1 MFSNSNNYTA
11 EGPVIEAFFDDDS
24 IVPYT
29 LDDIRLF
36 VSLDSGYS
44 GNNQTSLISVN
55 PFTGIVEHLIGQST
69 DRTADIALRS
79 DGELFTY
86 GLTPNNGVP
95 TDANS
100 GVYYNISNINGA
112 ASGAGNDTIT
122 FQQSNQARTGNEAD
136 ANAQLLINAITF
148 PLTDGSTVRSAPINV
163 NSAGYVV
170 GTRDSLG
177 LGGEVPSELSRNLFY
192 QTTVGNGN
200 VTSRGNRNDN
210 AHRNFGNGPYDV
222 RFGSASNN
230 AEFGV
235 VDTGFIFDTGGD
247 AGDITGMGIDP
258 DDGSN
263 FFAVTDNGGV
273 HSFNPRTT
281 VAAPDTSIAFGYN
294 SVIPT
299 VFHGVVPIDPVH
311 GNSTFSTV
319 PSFTGMTMGP
329 RSIENEAYRQTI
341 FATTDDG
348 WLYAIDIDELG
359 AVKPANVFYNGR
371 SAIQLSFA
379 SFSSFTNSL
388 QASPTGLAFS
398 HLEDNPWHQ
407 TPDRGN
413 NFDHGVEIPY
423 DQSRLDTNGSNSLYY
438 GFEVDGNA
446 ANNTIGR
453 DEGDARG
460 ELAPGG
466 SHGSVISRPF
476 SLEGYS
482 SADKP
487 TLYFSYLLEVEADD
501 DYTIF
506 APGRLQND
514 SFRVFGAGD
523 DGQWVM
529 LATNND
535 FRSLPN
541 ADEYDYFNDTNIP
554 VQEIFDDT
562 QEWRQAR
569 VDIGPL
575 AGNENV
581 RIRFDFATDGAMVK
595 HHGSID
601 FAAVPGDDIVDREQ
615 ITLADDL
622 GNGILFESI
631 VGRDV
636 VFPAGI
642 ALTNGAQF
650 S

>member
-55 PFTGIVEHLIGQST
+55 PFTGIVEHLIGQSGQPT
-69 DRTADIALRS
+69 DDIALRS

-86 GLTPNNGVP
+86 SLGPTTGAENNGNVG
-95 TDANS
+95 N
-100 GVYYNISNINGA
+100 YLNISSVNGA
-112 ASGAGNDTIT
+112 VLSSSDDAID
-122 FQQSNQARTGNEAD
+122 FQRNNQAGTDLEGD
-136 ANAQLLINAITF
+136 DNAQLDIHAMTF
-148 PLTDGSTVRSAPINV
+148 PLTNGSTVRGGAINA
-163 NSAGYVV
+163 NSAGYIIVS
-170 GTRDSLG
+170 RDNNG
-177 LGGEVPSELSRNLFY
+177 RGFEVPTVLTRNLFY
-192 QTTVGNGN
+192 STTVGSGA
-200 VTSRGNRNDN
+200 VTSRGSTNTN
-210 AHRNFGNGPYDV
+210 AHRTFAGTVPYTTNQ
-222 RFGSASNN
+222 GSASVD

-258 DDGSN
+258 DNGSN

-273 HSFNPRTT
+273 HSFNPFST

-299 VFHGVVPIDPVH
+299 VFHGVVPIDPIH
-311 GNSTFSTV
+311 AFSSFRTT
-319 PSFTGMTMGP
+319 PSFTGMAMGP

-423 DQSRLDTNGSNSLYY
+423 DRSRLDTSGSNSLYY

-446 ANNTIGR
+446 ANNTISH

-487 TLYFSYLLEVEADD
+487 TLYFSYLLEVEGDD
-501 DYTIF
+501 DYTL
-506 APGRLQND
+506 ARQQND
-514 SFRVFGAGD
+514 SFRVFGSGD
-523 DGQWVM
+523 DGQWIL
-529 LATNND
+529 LATNNN

-569 VDIGPL
+569 IDIGPL
-575 AGNENV
+575 AGSENV

-601 FAAVPGDDIVDREQ
+601 FAAVPGDEIVDREQ